1 MQKLLNIV
9 LAFKEYL
16 VLTFLILVSLLLL
29 SVNDNRQVRAIRSYT
44 VGLVGVMQNALSI
57 IPNVFEL
64 KRENNVLRQLNVNLS
79 NEVSLLR
86 EARIENL
93 RLRGMLGLKEHTMFS
108 LVTGEVVGKSL
119 LLLRNTITMNI
130 GEQDGVKTD
139 MPIVSESGLV
149 GKVTATSARYSI
161 GQLVL
166 NKDFRSSAKVQRSRV
181 DGIIAWDGGDAL
193 RLKNV
198 SKMQDVK
205 EGDIITTSEY
215 SSIFPRD
222 IKIGFVSRIS
232 HKSGSLFEEIEVT
245 PSVDFATIEQ
255 VFVVT
260 AVPDTERTSLEK
272 KALHTK

>member
-1 MQKLLNIV
+1 MQRFVNII
-9 LAFKEYL
+9 LSFREYI
-16 VLTFLILVSLLLL
+16 VLTFLIVVSLLLL
-29 SVNDNRQVRAIRSYT
+29 SLNDNRQVRAIRSYT
-44 VGLVGVMQNALSI
+44 VGFVGVMQNALSI

-64 KRENNVLRQLNVNLS
+64 KRENTILRQLNVNLS

-86 EARIENL
+86 ESRIENL
-93 RLRGMLGLKEHTMFS
+93 KLRGMLGMKEHNNFS
-108 LVTGEVVGKSL
+108 LVAGEVVGKSL
-119 LLLRNTITMNI
+119 LLLRNTITVTI

-139 MPIVSESGLV
+139 MPIVSEAGLV
-149 GKVTATSARYSI
+149 GKIIATSAHYSI

-181 DGIIAWDGGDAL
+181 DGIIAWDGGESL

-205 EGDIITTSEY
+205 EGDIVTTSEY

-232 HKSGSLFEEIEVT
+232 HKPGSLFEDIDVT
-245 PSVDFATIEQ
+245 PSVDFSTMEQ

-260 AVPDTERTSLEK
+260 TMPDSERTSLEK
-272 KALHTK
+272 KVLHSK